1 MPISPSL
8 MPHPTLRS
16 RKRLSQAPY
25 DIIRIDSWRHF
36 VEQVCGGAYRNWAF
50 RGQGDA
56 RWPLYSTLSRYLRQC
71 GTHHSVWQRQEARIL
86 RIFRRKAH
94 HFLQHVPELND
105 SFEWLAL
112 MQHHGAPT
120 RLLDLTW
127 SPYVAAFFA
136 LERAAE
142 QAAVWAFSPPRIHR
156 SMPILDPGAQAPED
170 PLGEVTPRKFG
181 NYEDRFL
188 PGKNPIVVIAEP
200 LNMNRRLIAQSGT
213 FVMPGVLNQPVEEI
227 LGRYTSREPLLVKF
241 ILPRRQV
248 RVEAMREL
256 YSMNLTYATLFPDLD
271 GLARSMAYE
280 LEFHWAF
287 DPRTGKAN
295 AESAP

>member
-1 MPISPSL
+1 MS
-8 MPHPTLRS
+8 RS
-16 RKRLSQAPY
+16 FRPARKRPGRAPY
-25 DIIRIDSWRHF
+25 EIIRIHSWSDF
-36 VEQVCGGAYRNWAF
+36 VERVCGGGYRNWAF

-71 GTHHSVWQRQEARIL
+71 GTHRSVWQRQESRIL

-94 HFLQHVPELND
+94 HFLQHVPD
-105 SFEWLAL
+105 PRDAFEWLAL

-136 LERAAE
+136 LERAAAE
-142 QAAVWAFSPPRIHR
+142 AAVWAFSPPRIHR
-156 SMPILDPGAQAPED
+156 ALPILDKAAQHFED

-181 NYEDRFL
+181 NYEERFL

-200 LNMNRRLIAQSGT
+200 HNMNRRLIAQSGT
-213 FVMPGVLNQPVEEI
+213 FVMPGVLDQPVEQI
-227 LGRYTSREPLLVKF
+227 LGRYESGDPLLVKF
-241 ILPRRQV
+241 VLPRPEV
-248 RVEAMREL
+248 RDQAMREL

-287 DPRTGKAN
+287 DPRTGKTN
-295 AESAP
+295 PEYEP